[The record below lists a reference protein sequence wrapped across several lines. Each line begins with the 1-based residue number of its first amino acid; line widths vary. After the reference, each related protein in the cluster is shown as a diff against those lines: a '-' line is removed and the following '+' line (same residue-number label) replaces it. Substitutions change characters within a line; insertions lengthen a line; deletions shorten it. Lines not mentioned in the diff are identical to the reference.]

1 MNNYFRIVASIEAR
15 MTSSR
20 LPGKVL
26 MEASGKPMLEIM
38 IERVKRSQM
47 IHDLVIATTTNSDDD
62 PIIELCNKMKVKYH
76 RGSEPDVLKRVLD
89 AHRMMGSD
97 IIVEL
102 TGDCPLMD
110 PKVIDKTIKLFL
122 EGQPILDCAV
132 SVQVPKRLI
141 PDGMDVEVFR
151 FRDLEE
157 IEKKISDPYV
167 REHVSPYFYQSGK
180 YKFESLKL
188 PEAWIRPYFLRI
200 TLDTIDDYKLIKTAH
215 ESLSAKNIDYNLEDI
230 LLFFDKHSELIP
242 KFKSED

>member
-1 MNNYFRIVASIEAR
+1 MNEIGNDLTIVASIEVR

-26 MEASGKPMLEIM
+26 MDASGKSMLQIM

-47 IHDLVIATTTNSDDD
+47 IHDLVIATTTNTDDD
-62 PIIELCNKMKVKYH
+62 PIIELCKKLDIKYF

-89 AHRMMGSD
+89 AHGMMGSD

-110 PKVIDKTIKLFL
+110 PEVIDKTIKLFL
-122 EGQPILDCAV
+122 DGQPSLDCAV

-151 FRDLEE
+151 YRDLAE
-157 IEKKISDPYV
+157 IEQQISDPYV

-180 YKFESLKL
+180 YKWKSLEL
-188 PEAWIRPYFLRI
+188 HEAWIRPYFLRI
-200 TLDTIDDYKLIKTAH
+200 TEIR
-215 ESLSAKNIDYNLEDI
+215 LS
-230 LLFFDKHSELIP
+230 SSRSIP
-242 KFKSED
+242 IPI